1 MAAPKGDLAV
11 INRAVHNVVAEPHD
25 RAKHTSKPAP
35 HSRVIKMQIDDADP
49 TRLVSLGGDMGEREV
64 DNILE
69 VLKKN
74 IDIFAWGPDEV
85 GDVSTDLI
93 MHHLAVK
100 PDAKPR
106 KQKLRKMSADR

>member
-1 MAAPKGDLAV
+1 
-11 INRAVHNVVAEPHD
+11 
-25 RAKHTSKPAP
+25 
-35 HSRVIKMQIDDADP
+35 
-49 TRLVSLGGDMGEREV
+49 MGEEEV
-64 DNILE
+64 KNILE

-85 GDVSTDLI
+85 GGVSADLI

-106 KQKLRKMSADR
+106 K